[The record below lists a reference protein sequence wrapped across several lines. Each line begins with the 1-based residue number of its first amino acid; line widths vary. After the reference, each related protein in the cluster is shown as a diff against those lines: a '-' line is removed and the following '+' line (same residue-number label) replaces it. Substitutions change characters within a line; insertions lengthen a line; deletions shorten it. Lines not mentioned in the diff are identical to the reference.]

1 LSAVSPPTIP
11 IERLPGHPQFVH
23 LSALDSAL
31 DIDLRYPTAN
41 NFAGRVLY
49 THWDCAWL
57 RAEAAN
63 GLVQAAQQLQRLSPG
78 WRLRVLDALR
88 PHRVQQAIWEDVKGT
103 PMQMYFAD
111 PAHGSI
117 HSFGMAVDV
126 TLLRPDGLEVDMGSG
141 FDEMSERSHPA
152 LHDDHLSCGVLQA
165 EHVQIRGLL
174 TQAMAAGGFGGIST
188 EWWHFDLGDRRLVR
202 QTGPRVD

>member
-1 LSAVSPPTIP
+1 MSAASPPTIP

-23 LSALDSAL
+23 LSAVAGAL

-57 RAEAAN
+57 RAEAA
-63 GLVQAAQQLQRLSPG
+63 
-78 WRLRVLDALR
+78 
-88 PHRVQQAIWEDVKGT
+88 T
-103 PMQMYFAD
+103 
-111 PAHGSI
+111 
-117 HSFGMAVDV
+117 
-126 TLLRPDGLEVDMGSG
+126 GLEADMGSG

-152 LHDDHLSCGVLQA
+152 LHDDHLSRGVLQA
-165 EHVQIRGLL
+165 EHVQVRGLL

>member
-1 LSAVSPPTIP
+1 MSTTSPTTIP
-11 IERLPGHPQFVH
+11 IERLPGHPQFAH
-23 LSALDSAL
+23 LSALASAL
-31 DIDLRYPTAN
+31 DIDLRYQTTN

-57 RAEAAN
+57 RVEAAA
-63 GLVQAAQQLQRLSPG
+63 GLVDAARHLQQLSPG

-88 PHRVQQAIWEDVKGT
+88 PHRVQQALWEDVKGT

-111 PAHGSI
+111 PAVGSI

-126 TLLRPDGLEVDMGSG
+126 TLLQPDGREADMGSA
-141 FDEMSERSHPA
+141 FDEMSERSHPS
-152 LHDDHLSCGVLQA
+152 LHDDHLSRGVLLA
-165 EHVQIRGLL
+165 EHVRARELL
-174 TQAMAAGGFGGIST
+174 TQSMAAGGFGGIST